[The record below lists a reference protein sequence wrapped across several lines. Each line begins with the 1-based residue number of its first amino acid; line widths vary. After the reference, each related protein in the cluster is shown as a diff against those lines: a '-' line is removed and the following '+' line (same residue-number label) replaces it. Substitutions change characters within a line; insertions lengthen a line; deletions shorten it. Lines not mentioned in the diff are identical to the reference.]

1 MLIIQFYVPQIRHL
15 KSYHFIVYS
24 KYNLVNVDEI
34 KSSLFT
40 ISVSYCYAECM
51 PSDDGAD
58 DDGGGSTSNELRT
71 IC

>member
-40 ISVSYCYAECM
+40 ISVSYRYAECM
-51 PSDDGAD
+51 PSDD
-58 DDGGGSTSNELRT
+58 DGMVVVRVMNWEQFASK
-71 IC
+71 